1 MSAVQNDFSWKLLG
15 VGYVGLAVVVF
26 GVLVAVTGRWLAGGL
41 VCAVG
46 VAIFMGFLIA
56 VHAHSRR
63 QGPLVM
69 DFKRFGE
76 TFRWW

>member
-1 MSAVQNDFSWKLLG
+1 MSAVQNDFSWRLLG
-15 VGYVGLAVVVF
+15 VGYVGLAVAVF

-46 VAIFMGFLIA
+46 IAIFIGFLIA
-56 VHAHSRR
+56 VRRHSRG

-69 DFKRFGE
+69 DFKQFGE